1 MDASEI
7 TKLLQK
13 QHTRI
18 LHRPQTVDAST
29 LTWQQQLRSS
39 TYIHP
44 PHQTTPAGCCDPEGQ
59 RQFGGQSR
67 QTTLQTGSTQHVLSP
82 MAPATGSASQ
92 VYSSDA
98 LLLQRAGRH
107 ACAVPA
113 LGPIE
118 LPQCECVPS
127 NVTDQPNGQP
137 NPYLPPFDTYYA
149 LKNPC
154 FPTVDQ
160 NAKHFVGP
168 CCP

>member
-1 MDASEI
+1 MEASQI

-13 QHTRI
+13 QHTRT

-44 PHQTTPAGCCDPEGQ
+44 PHQSTPAACCPES
-59 RQFGGQSR
+59 QFGGQGR
-67 QTTLQTGSTQHVLSP
+67 QTTLQTGATAHVLSP
-82 MAPATGSASQ
+82 LAPATGSASQ

-107 ACAVPA
+107 TCAVPA

-118 LPQCECVPS
+118 LPRCDECQSS

-160 NAKHFVGP
+160 NQKHFVGP